1 MRGFLAV
8 FEREI
13 VERRLLAV
21 AALALGLVPPMVPL
35 LPGMPATSPAELRSG
50 VALGLALVLS
60 FVFALLLGGSV
71 IVRDLAERRLGFYF
85 ARPLAGGAI
94 WAGKLA
100 AAAALAAGAGLLVL
114 LPTSLLGGIPDP
126 SGSWGVTWVALS
138 RPEIAA
144 VWLGALLLIVAV
156 SHAAGVIFRSRSPW
170 LLIDLAALGVTAAIV
185 WTCLKVLARDGA
197 GIAGWGRFGPAA
209 PQSLTLLQYLE
220 IAVASAVL
228 LATAA
233 AGATQVIRG
242 RTDLRRGHRAL
253 SIVLWSTLLPVALVL
268 AGYTRWFETPV
279 PEDLVSVH
287 GVVPSPASSWIAL
300 YGQAAHRGGSR
311 PGFLFDVG
319 SGRFVRAGFG
329 IPSLDRPS
337 LVSFA
342 ADGGRAFW
350 LEAPAGDATSFYQRE
365 LELFSLDLRQRGA
378 SPQPT
383 RVFVQG
389 APSAFAIS
397 PDGRLAA
404 VVQHDRLTV
413 TEIGS
418 GRLLVSAPV
427 ADRYH
432 ERAVLAFS
440 GPGRV
445 RLYHLDSYW
454 APLAAHSHPT
464 KVAISELEVAGGRLT
479 TTGKMEETT
488 TSNRSWILGPSADR
502 GLLRTQNAL
511 QLRDGATGA
520 LVATLGGQGAR
531 ASFLPDGRVALL
543 ERSAAGSDLRI
554 LDAGSGVEIRRFH
567 FPGVRTVLVADQP
580 TPDRVRAVTRGPA
593 GTAPWQLWTLH
604 LSTGQA
610 LPGPQLAL
618 TSLPFEGAGPWP
630 RMRGRDGVVW
640 FDPGNGRDQ
649 VVLRAGLPAG

>member
-13 VERRLLAV
+13 VERRLFAV
-21 AALALGLVPPMVPL
+21 AALALGLIPPMVPL
-35 LPGMPATSPAELRSG
+35 LPGMPAASPAELRSG
-50 VALGLALVLS
+50 VALGLALVLT

-100 AAAALAAGAGLLVL
+100 AAVALAAGAGLLVL
-114 LPTSLLGGIPDP
+114 LPTSLLGGVPDP
-126 SGSWGVTWVALS
+126 SGSWGTTWVALS

-144 VWLGALLLIVAV
+144 VWLGALLLIVAI

-170 LLIDLAALGVTAAIV
+170 LLVDLAALGVTAAIV

-253 SIVLWSTLLPVALVL
+253 SVVLWSALLPASLVL

-279 PEDLVSVH
+279 PEDLVNVH
-287 GVVPSPASSWIAL
+287 GVVPSPAGSWIAL

-337 LVSFA
+337 LMSFS

-350 LEAPAGDATSFYQRE
+350 LEAPAGDAAGFYQRE
-365 LELFSLDLRQRGA
+365 LELLSLDLRQRGA

-397 PDGRLAA
+397 PNGRFAA
-404 VVQHDRLTV
+404 IARDRRLTV

-418 GRLLVSAPV
+418 GRLLASV
-427 ADRYH
+427 AMEPFH
-432 ERAVLAFS
+432 ERSVLAFS

-445 RLYHLDSYW
+445 RLYQFDSYW
-454 APLAAHSHPT
+454 APLATHSHPT
-464 KVAISELEVAGGRLT
+464 TLAISELEMAAGRLT
-479 TTGKMEETT
+479 ATGEMKETT
-488 TSNRSWILGPSADR
+488 TSNLSWILSPSADR
-502 GLLRTQNAL
+502 GLLRSQNAL

-520 LVATLGGQGAR
+520 LVATLGGEGAR
-531 ASFLPDGRVALL
+531 ASFLPDGRVVLL
-543 ERSAAGSDLRI
+543 ERGAAGSDLRI
-554 LDAGSGVEIRRFH
+554 LDAGSGAEIRRFA
-567 FPGVRTVLVADQP
+567 FPGIHTVLVADQP
-580 TPDRVRAVTRGPA
+580 APDRVRAVTRGSA
-593 GTAPWQLWTLH
+593 GAAPWQLWTLH

-610 LPGPQLAL
+610 VPGPQLAL

-640 FDPGNGRDQ
+640 FDPVNGRDQ
-649 VVLRAGLPAG
+649 VVLRAGLPAS

>member
-1 MRGFLAV
+1 MLA
-8 FEREI
+8 
-13 VERRLLAV
+13 A
-21 AALALGLVPPMVPL
+21 AALALGLVPLVMPL
-35 LPGMPATSPAELRSG
+35 LPGMPAAPPAETRNG
-50 VALGLALVLS
+50 VALSLALILS
-60 FVFALLLGGSV
+60 FVLALLLGGSV
-71 IVRDLAERRLGFYF
+71 IARDLAERRLGFYF
-85 ARPLAGGAI
+85 ARPLPGGAI

-114 LPTSLLGGIPDP
+114 LPTSLVGGVPDP
-126 SGSWGVTWVALS
+126 SGSWGTGWMALS

-144 VWLGALLLIVAV
+144 AWLGALVLVVAI

-170 LLIDLAALGVTAAIV
+170 LLLDLAALGVTAATV

-197 GIAGWGRFGPAA
+197 NIAGWGRFGPVSA
-209 PQSLTLLQYLE
+209 QGLTLLQYVE
-220 IAVASAVL
+220 VVVASAVL

-233 AGATQVIRG
+233 AGAAQVIRG

-253 SIVLWSTLLPVALVL
+253 SLVLWSALLPASLVL
-268 AGYTRWFETPV
+268 AGYTRWFETPA

-287 GVVPSPASSWIAL
+287 GVVPSPAGSWIAL
-300 YGQAAHRGGSR
+300 YGQAGHRRGSR

-337 LVSFA
+337 LVSFS

-350 LEAPAGDATSFYQRE
+350 LEASAGDALGFYQRE
-365 LELFSLDLRQRGA
+365 LELLSLDLRRRGA

-383 RVFVQG
+383 RVVVQG
-389 APSAFAIS
+389 MPSAFALS

-418 GRLLVSAPV
+418 SRLLASAPV

-464 KVAISELEVAGGRLT
+464 TLSISELEVATGRLT
-479 TTGKMEETT
+479 ATGQVKETT
-488 TSNRSWILGPSADR
+488 TSNLSWILSPSADR

-520 LVATLGGQGAR
+520 LVATLGGEGAR
-531 ASFLPDGRVALL
+531 GSFLPDGRVALL
-543 ERSAAGSDLRI
+543 ERSAAGSYLRI
-554 LDAGSGVEIRRFH
+554 LDAGSGAEIRRFA
-567 FPGVRTVLVADQP
+567 FPGIRTVLVADQP
-580 TPDRVRAVTRGPA
+580 APDRVRAVTRGPA

-618 TSLPFEGAGPWP
+618 TSLPFEGSRPWP
-630 RMRGRDGVVW
+630 SRRGRDGIVW
-640 FDPGNGRDQ
+640 FDPRMARDL
-649 VVLRAGLPAG
+649 VVLRGGLPTR

>member
-21 AALALGLVPPMVPL
+21 AALALGLIPPLVPL
-35 LPGMPATSPAELRSG
+35 LPGMPAVAPAELRNG
-50 VALGLALVLS
+50 VALSLALVLS

-71 IVRDLAERRLGFYF
+71 VVRDIAERRLGFYF
-85 ARPLAGGAI
+85 ARPLPGGAI

-126 SGSWGVTWVALS
+126 SGSWGTTWVAFS

-144 VWLGALLLIVAV
+144 VWLGALLLAVAV
-156 SHAAGVIFRSRSPW
+156 SHAAGVILRSRSPW
-170 LLIDLAALGVTAAIV
+170 LLVDLVALGATATVV

-197 GIAGWGRFGPAA
+197 GIAGWGRFGPEAT
-209 PQSLTLLQYLE
+209 QHLTLLQYME
-220 IAVASAVL
+220 IAVGSAAL

-233 AGATQVIRG
+233 AGAAQVIRG

-253 SIVLWSTLLPVALVL
+253 SLVLWSALLPASLGL
-268 AGYTRWFETPV
+268 AGYTRWFETPA

-287 GVVPSPASSWIAL
+287 GVVPSPAGSWIAL

-337 LVSFA
+337 LVSFS

-350 LEAPAGDATSFYQRE
+350 LEAPAGDAAGFRQRE
-365 LELFSLDLRQRGA
+365 LELLSLDLRRRGA

-383 RVFVQG
+383 RVFVPG
-389 APSAFAIS
+389 APSAFALS
-397 PDGRLAA
+397 PDGRFAA
-404 VVQHDRLTV
+404 VAQNDRLTV
-413 TEIGS
+413 TEIAS
-418 GRLLVSAPV
+418 GRLLASVRV
-427 ADRYH
+427 ADQYH
-432 ERAVLAFS
+432 ERTVLAFS

-445 RLYHLDSYW
+445 RLYYIDSYW

-464 KVAISELEVAGGRLT
+464 TFSIFELDVATGRLT
-479 TTGKMEETT
+479 ATGRATETT
-488 TSNRSWILGPSADR
+488 ASNLSWILSPSADR
-502 GLLRTQNAL
+502 GLLRTPNAL

-520 LVATLGGQGAR
+520 LVATLGGEGAR
-531 ASFLPDGRVALL
+531 ASFLPDGHIALL

-554 LDAGSGVEIRRFH
+554 LDAGSGAESRRFV
-567 FPGVRTVLVADQP
+567 FPGIRTVLVADQP
-580 TPDRVRAVTRGPA
+580 APDRVRAVTRGPE

-618 TSLPFEGAGPWP
+618 TSLPFEGARPWP
-630 RMRGRDGVVW
+630 SRRGRDGIVW
-640 FDPGNGRDQ
+640 FDPRMARDL
-649 VVLRAGLPAG
+649 VVLRAGLPTR